1 MKLEL
6 PHFGEI
12 DLEFCENE
20 YPDDKNHTHYGY
32 DYSIGKTFGD
42 DFKFQDRLL
51 DLDVNFT
58 ELSKTNISLVTNSL
72 NNFDEIV
79 KKGKN
84 FLTDDFNSNG
94 EVKSYINEWIEYYLD
109 EEPFKSLAEKPFTEE
124 TPNELLNK
132 LEIVRV
138 GFYSWAEN
146 HPYII
151 IDFAFGYEI
160 DSGYRDNMLVIKLST
175 DYELVEL
182 TTEG

>member
-1 MKLEL
+1 MKIEL

-12 DLEFCENE
+12 DFEFCENE
-20 YPDDKNHTHYGY
+20 YPDDKDYIHFGY
-32 DYSIGKTFGD
+32 DYSMGKTFGD

-72 NNFDEIV
+72 NNIDEIT
-79 KKGKN
+79 KKGKKY
-84 FLTDDFNSNG
+84 LIEDFNSNG
-94 EVKSYINEWIEYYLD
+94 EVKNYIDEWIEYYLD
-109 EEPFKSLAEKPFTEE
+109 EEPFKGLVEKPFTEK
-124 TPNELLNK
+124 TPNELLIK

-138 GFYSWAEN
+138 GFYSFAEN

-151 IDFAFGYEI
+151 IDFAFGYEA
-160 DSGYRDNMLVIKLST
+160 DSGYRDNMLVIMLSK
-175 DYELVEL
+175 DYELLEL